1 MPFALIPEGY
11 KLQKVTKLQKEAVD
25 KFYSSK
31 NIDSFLDGQ
40 ASGELVKAVAIVV
53 TPIVLAALAKQVD
66 LPDFNITEF
75 IDELLDTIHNKKFKF
90 TMMSKIKELLYNIYC
105 FNYPI
110 IDVIKYMLKN
120 IIKKWGM
127 M

>member
-75 IDELLDTIHNKKFKF
+75 IDKQLEKIPGLDL
-90 TMMSKIKELLYNIYC
+90 SALSNIS
-105 FNYPI
+105 
-110 IDVIKYMLKN
+110 L
-120 IIKKWGM
+120 
-127 M
+127 

>member
-11 KLQKVTKLQKEAVD
+11 KLQKVTQLQKEAVD

-53 TPIVLAALAKQVD
+53 TPIVLAALAKQGVEGLPKLDD
-66 LPDFNITEF
+66 LLEKIPGFDLSALGEF
-75 IDELLDTIHNKKFKF
+75 SL
-90 TMMSKIKELLYNIYC
+90 
-105 FNYPI
+105 
-110 IDVIKYMLKN
+110 
-120 IIKKWGM
+120 
-127 M
+127 

>member
-25 KFYSSK
+25 KFYRSQ
-31 NIDSFLDGQ
+31 NVDSFLDGQ

-66 LPDFNITEF
+66 LGDINISSF
-75 IDELLDTIHNKKFKF
+75 IDEQLAKIPGLDLSSLGNF
-90 TMMSKIKELLYNIYC
+90 NI
-105 FNYPI
+105 
-110 IDVIKYMLKN
+110 
-120 IIKKWGM
+120 
-127 M
+127 

>member
-31 NIDSFLDGQ
+31 NVDSFLEGQ

-53 TPIVLAALAKQVD
+53 TPIVLAALAKQGVEGLPKLDD
-66 LPDFNITEF
+66 LLEKIPGFDLSALGEF
-75 IDELLDTIHNKKFKF
+75 SL
-90 TMMSKIKELLYNIYC
+90 
-105 FNYPI
+105 
-110 IDVIKYMLKN
+110 
-120 IIKKWGM
+120 
-127 M
+127 

>member
-53 TPIVLAALAKQVD
+53 TPIVLAALAKQGIEGLPKLDD
-66 LPDFNITEF
+66 LFEKIPGLDLSALGEF
-75 IDELLDTIHNKKFKF
+75 SL
-90 TMMSKIKELLYNIYC
+90 
-105 FNYPI
+105 
-110 IDVIKYMLKN
+110 
-120 IIKKWGM
+120 
-127 M
+127 

>member
-11 KLQKVTKLQKEAVD
+11 ELKKVTKLQKEAVD
-25 KFYSSK
+25 KFYTSQ
-31 NIDSFLDGQ
+31 NVDSFLDGQ

-75 IDELLDTIHNKKFKF
+75 IDKQLAKIPGLDL
-90 TMMSKIKELLYNIYC
+90 SALSNIT
-105 FNYPI
+105 P
-110 IDVIKYMLKN
+110 
-120 IIKKWGM
+120 
-127 M
+127 

>member
-11 KLQKVTKLQKEAVD
+11 KLQKVTQLQKEAVD

-53 TPIVLAALAKQVD
+53 TPIVLAALAKQID
-66 LPDFNITEF
+66 LPDFNITEL
-75 IDELLDTIHNKKFKF
+75 IDKQLEKIPGLDL
-90 TMMSKIKELLYNIYC
+90 SALSNIS
-105 FNYPI
+105 
-110 IDVIKYMLKN
+110 L
-120 IIKKWGM
+120 
-127 M
+127 

>member
-53 TPIVLAALAKQVD
+53 TPIVLAALAKQGVEGLPKLDYLLEKIPGFD
-66 LPDFNITEF
+66 LSALGEF
-75 IDELLDTIHNKKFKF
+75 SL
-90 TMMSKIKELLYNIYC
+90 
-105 FNYPI
+105 
-110 IDVIKYMLKN
+110 
-120 IIKKWGM
+120 
-127 M
+127 

>member
-1 MPFALIPEGY
+1 MSFALIPEGY
-11 KLQKVTKLQKEAVD
+11 KLQKVTKQQKEAVD

-66 LPDFNITEF
+66 LPNAD
-75 IDELLDTIHNKKFKF
+75 D
-90 TMMSKIKELLYNIYC
+90 
-105 FNYPI
+105 I
-110 IDVIKYMLKN
+110 IDKALKAVN
-120 IIKKWGM
+120 VDLSALGQFNL
-127 M
+127 

>member
-66 LPDFNITEF
+66 LPDFNITDF
-75 IDELLDTIHNKKFKF
+75 IDKQLEKIPGLDL
-90 TMMSKIKELLYNIYC
+90 SALSNIS
-105 FNYPI
+105 
-110 IDVIKYMLKN
+110 L
-120 IIKKWGM
+120 
-127 M
+127 

>member
-1 MPFALIPEGY
+1 MPFALIPDGY

-53 TPIVLAALAKQVD
+53 TPIVLAALAKQGLEGLPSADSIIDKALEAVNVD
-66 LPDFNITEF
+66 LSALGQFN
-75 IDELLDTIHNKKFKF
+75 L
-90 TMMSKIKELLYNIYC
+90 
-105 FNYPI
+105 
-110 IDVIKYMLKN
+110 
-120 IIKKWGM
+120 
-127 M
+127 

>member
-40 ASGELVKAVAIVV
+40 ASGELVKAVAILV

-75 IDELLDTIHNKKFKF
+75 IDKQLEKIPGLELSAL
-90 TMMSKIKELLYNIYC
+90 SNIS
-105 FNYPI
+105 
-110 IDVIKYMLKN
+110 L
-120 IIKKWGM
+120 
-127 M
+127 

>member
-53 TPIVLAALAKQVD
+53 TPIVLAALAKQGVEGLPKIDD
-66 LPDFNITEF
+66 LLEKIPGFDLSALGEF
-75 IDELLDTIHNKKFKF
+75 SL
-90 TMMSKIKELLYNIYC
+90 
-105 FNYPI
+105 
-110 IDVIKYMLKN
+110 
-120 IIKKWGM
+120 
-127 M
+127 

>member
-53 TPIVLAALAKQVD
+53 TPIVLAALAKQID

-75 IDELLDTIHNKKFKF
+75 IDKQLEKVPGLDL
-90 TMMSKIKELLYNIYC
+90 SALSNIS
-105 FNYPI
+105 
-110 IDVIKYMLKN
+110 L
-120 IIKKWGM
+120 
-127 M
+127 

>member
-25 KFYSSK
+25 KFYTSQ
-31 NIDSFLDGQ
+31 NVDSFLDGQ

-66 LPDFNITEF
+66 LGDFDITKF
-75 IDELLDTIHNKKFKF
+75 IDEQIAKIPGLDLSALT
-90 TMMSKIKELLYNIYC
+90 NI
-105 FNYPI
+105 
-110 IDVIKYMLKN
+110 N
-120 IIKKWGM
+120 I
-127 M
+127 

>member
-25 KFYSSK
+25 KYYSSK

-53 TPIVLAALAKQVD
+53 TPIVLAALAKQID
-66 LPDFNITEF
+66 LPDFNVTEF
-75 IDELLDTIHNKKFKF
+75 IDKQLGKIPGLDLSALGEF
-90 TMMSKIKELLYNIYC
+90 SL
-105 FNYPI
+105 
-110 IDVIKYMLKN
+110 
-120 IIKKWGM
+120 
-127 M
+127 

>member
-31 NIDSFLDGQ
+31 NIDSFLDGA

-53 TPIVLAALAKQVD
+53 TPIVLAALAKQGVEGLPKIDD
-66 LPDFNITEF
+66 LLEKIPGFDLSALGEF
-75 IDELLDTIHNKKFKF
+75 SL
-90 TMMSKIKELLYNIYC
+90 
-105 FNYPI
+105 
-110 IDVIKYMLKN
+110 
-120 IIKKWGM
+120 
-127 M
+127 

>member
-25 KFYSSK
+25 KFYNSK

-75 IDELLDTIHNKKFKF
+75 IDKQLEKVPNLDL
-90 TMMSKIKELLYNIYC
+90 SALSNIS
-105 FNYPI
+105 
-110 IDVIKYMLKN
+110 L
-120 IIKKWGM
+120 
-127 M
+127 

>member
-40 ASGELVKAVAIVV
+40 GSGELVKAVAIVV
-53 TPIVLAALAKQVD
+53 TPIVLAALAKQID
-66 LPDFNITEF
+66 LPDFNVTKF
-75 IDELLDTIHNKKFKF
+75 IDKQLEKIPGLDL
-90 TMMSKIKELLYNIYC
+90 SALSNIS
-105 FNYPI
+105 
-110 IDVIKYMLKN
+110 L
-120 IIKKWGM
+120 
-127 M
+127 

>member
-11 KLQKVTKLQKEAVD
+11 ELKKVTKLQKEAVD
-25 KFYSSK
+25 KFYTSQ
-31 NIDSFLDGQ
+31 NVDSFLDGQ

-75 IDELLDTIHNKKFKF
+75 IDKQLEKIPGLDLSALGSF
-90 TMMSKIKELLYNIYC
+90 NI
-105 FNYPI
+105 
-110 IDVIKYMLKN
+110 
-120 IIKKWGM
+120 
-127 M
+127 

>member
-1 MPFALIPEGY
+1 MSFALIPEGY
-11 KLQKVTKLQKEAVD
+11 KLQKVPKQQKEAVD

-31 NIDSFLDGQ
+31 NVDSFLDGQ

-75 IDELLDTIHNKKFKF
+75 IDKQLEKIPGLDL
-90 TMMSKIKELLYNIYC
+90 SALGNIS
-105 FNYPI
+105 
-110 IDVIKYMLKN
+110 L
-120 IIKKWGM
+120 
-127 M
+127 

>member
-11 KLQKVTKLQKEAVD
+11 ELKKVTKLQKEAVD
-25 KFYSSK
+25 KFYTSQ
-31 NIDSFLDGQ
+31 NVDSFLDGQ

-75 IDELLDTIHNKKFKF
+75 IDKQLEKIPGLDLSALGQF
-90 TMMSKIKELLYNIYC
+90 NI
-105 FNYPI
+105 
-110 IDVIKYMLKN
+110 
-120 IIKKWGM
+120 
-127 M
+127 